1 MEGLR
6 AASTDTETERP
17 NAGKNLYKTIRL
29 SMHRNECNNK
39 EIPSW
44 SEKAPNWEKIC
55 FQLEKFF
62 FPVRNPVLGGYKH
75 FIAFPSIFFFFLH
88 PKNGERYS
96 KKILHNFAFSMT

>member
-6 AASTDTETERP
+6 AASTDTETEKP

-44 SEKAPNWEKIC
+44 SEKSAELGKNM
-55 FQLEKFF
+55 
-62 FPVRNPVLGGYKH
+62 FPVGE
-75 FIAFPSIFFFFLH
+75 IFL
-88 PKNGERYS
+88 S
-96 KKILHNFAFSMT
+96 S